1 MATKEKKQPNLT
13 QIANLSA
20 GRIGGQIYD
29 ETVKALQGPNSVKAY
44 REIADNC
51 SVAGACLLA
60 LEVLVRKVKWTIQ
73 PGEDTA
79 EAQTR
84 AEFIESQME
93 DMSQSWPDFMAEIL
107 SMLVYGWSYFETV
120 YKIRKGPDQP
130 GQFRSRYSDGLVGWR
145 KFALIPQESLSKW
158 EWDSEGGLHGLWQ
171 RQDGSD
177 YKLNR
182 DVLIPIEKSLLFRT
196 KTNRNNPE
204 GRSLL
209 RSAYFPWQ
217 FVKRIQEVEGIGI
230 ERDLAGMPVAYV
242 PPEIMD
248 PTASA
253 EDQATLAA
261 FKNLV
266 TSIRRN
272 EQEGVVFPI
281 AHDEH
286 NNPLYE
292 LKLLATGGMRQ
303 FDTSKVIERY
313 ERRIAISMLSDI
325 VLMGHEKVGSLAL
338 SRDKTSLIGR
348 FIAATTA
355 SIAAVLNRYAIPRL
369 YELNGWSTEKPAFF
383 VPGDAENA
391 DLKTLSIF
399 IRNLASVGALTPD
412 PKLEAALRE
421 FAALPPI
428 DPEYIREPGEMTP
441 DNAVPTEAVNG
452 SPKPPGQSKDKK
464 PIKRVRARKV
474 VLES

>member
-1 MATKEKKQPNLT
+1 MPEPKKTPNLA
-13 QIANLSA
+13 QIANLSH
-20 GRIGGQIYD
+20 GRSGGDIYD
-29 ETVKALQGPNSVKAY
+29 ETVKALQGPASIKVY

-60 LEVLVRKVKWTIQ
+60 LEVLTRKVKWTVE
-73 PGEDTA
+73 PGLDNAVER
-79 EAQTR
+79 ER
-84 AEFIESQME
+84 AEFIASQMD
-93 DMSQSWPDFMAEIL
+93 DMSHSWPDFMAEIL
-107 SMLVYGWSYFETV
+107 SMLVYGWSYFEIV
-120 YKIRKGPDQP
+120 YKIRKGPNQP
-130 GQFRSRYSDGLVGWR
+130 GKFRSRFSDGRVGWR
-145 KFALIPQESLSKW
+145 KFCLIPQESKDKWVWDDDGGILGLS
-158 EWDSEGGLHGLWQ
+158 Q
-171 RQDGSD
+171 RQDGTGSFSS
-177 YKLNR
+177 R
-182 DVLIPIEKSLLFRT
+182 SVVIPIEKSLLFRT
-196 KTNRNNPE
+196 KANRNNPE

-230 ERDLAGMPVAYV
+230 ERDLAGMPVAFV
-242 PPEIMD
+242 PPEFLD
-248 PTASA
+248 PDASA
-253 EDQATLAA
+253 EDKATLAA
-261 FKNLV
+261 FKSLV

-272 EQEGVVFPI
+272 DQEGVIFPC

-292 LKLLATGGMRQ
+292 LKLLATGGTRQ

-325 VLMGHEKVGSLAL
+325 VLMGHEKAGSLAL
-338 SRDKTSLIGR
+338 SRDKTSLVGR

-369 YELNGWSTEKPAFF
+369 YELNGWDTENPARF

-399 IRNLASVGALTPD
+399 IRNLASVGAITPD
-412 PKLEAALRE
+412 PKLEEALRE
-421 FAALPPI
+421 FAALPKI

-441 DNAVPTEAVNG
+441 QDTVPSESVNG
-452 SPKPPGQSKDKK
+452 SPTPPGKEKPKPKK
-464 PIKRVRARKV
+464 RARR
-474 VLES
+474 